1 MEKTV
6 LVVDDDA
13 DLRDNL
19 IDILRDE
26 GYHPLPAASCAEALE
41 LAGKRNPMVALID
54 LKLPDGPGTD
64 LLAGLKQDCPDCICM
79 MITAFA
85 DLDTALIALEQGA
98 YQYFQK
104 PVHPV
109 ELLQHLKK
117 AFDNIQLREDQRDTQ
132 RQLKES
138 EERFRELA
146 ELLPEII
153 YEMDPDV
160 RLTFVNRRAFELFGY
175 TQQEFEKGLNA
186 LDMIVPE
193 ERPKA
198 VEAMK
203 RVLSGRDSRLNEYT
217 ALRKDG
223 STFPILIRS
232 TRLLKDG
239 RPVGTRGLI
248 IDVSEKKQLES
259 QLIQAQKMEAIGTLA
274 GGIAHDFNNMM
285 MGIQGRTSLMLMD
298 VHTAHPH
305 FEHLTSIQ
313 NYVKSAAELTKQLLG
328 FARGGKYQVKPL
340 DINKLIVDSSG
351 LFGRTKKEIQ
361 IHIKLPDD
369 IRTVMADQAQ
379 IEQVLLNLYL
389 NAWQAMSGGGE
400 LYLQTENIHL
410 SEQAVEPYD
419 VKPGPYVEIAV
430 TDTGIGMNEKVRRR
444 IFDPFFTTKNIGR
457 GTGLGLASAY
467 GIIRSHGGFIKVS
480 STRGK
485 GSTFRIYL
493 PASGEEIRP
502 DAGIREEIFK
512 GGETLLLVDDEEMI
526 IDIGQKML
534 ERLGYKV
541 LVAHGGKEA
550 LEVYQRHRQ
559 RIQLIVLDV
568 VMPEMGGKQVFELL
582 KKIDPKLKV
591 LLASGY
597 SMEGEAKEIMDQG
610 CDGFIQKPFN
620 MHELSQKLRSILEK

>member
-117 AFDNIQLREDQRDTQ
+117 AFDNIQLREDQRDTE

-153 YEMDPDV
+153 YEMDSDV

-534 ERLGYKV
+534 ERLGYRV